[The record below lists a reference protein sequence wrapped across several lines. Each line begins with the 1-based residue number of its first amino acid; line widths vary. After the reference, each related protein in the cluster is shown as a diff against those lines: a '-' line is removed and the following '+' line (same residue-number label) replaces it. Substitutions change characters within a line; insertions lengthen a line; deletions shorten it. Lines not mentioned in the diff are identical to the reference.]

1 MITKENTMPKVKA
14 HEGQLTIPVSDE
26 VRKRLDLHDGDE
38 LSAHVVGDSVVYT
51 PATPDAR
58 ERAWQRIFSITDQ
71 VRPTAAQAAKPV
83 GVAEQEIVDD
93 VKAFRRARRD
103 GTA

>member
-1 MITKENTMPKVKA
+1 MPKVKSRGG
-14 HEGQLTIPVSDE
+14 ELTIPISDE